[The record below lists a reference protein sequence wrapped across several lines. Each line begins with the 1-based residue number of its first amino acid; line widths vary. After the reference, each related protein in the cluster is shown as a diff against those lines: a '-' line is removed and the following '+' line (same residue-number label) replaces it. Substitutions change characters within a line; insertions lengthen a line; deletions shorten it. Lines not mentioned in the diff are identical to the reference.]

1 MITALHG
8 AVSFQY
14 LLEQDGQPVSQTKES
29 NVLVENGNSDILTI
43 DDLKQLEI
51 KNLQRAVQ
59 HCEGKIFGEDGA
71 AKLLGINPTTLISKL
86 KKLGIRY

>member
-1 MITALHG
+1 MLSELHG
-8 AVSFQY
+8 IS
-14 LLEQDGQPVSQTKES
+14 TKII
-29 NVLVENGNSDILTI
+29 VENGNSDILSI
-43 DDLKQLEI
+43 DELKQIEI

-59 HCEGKIFGEDGA
+59 YCEGKIFGEDGA

>member
-1 MITALHG
+1 MFSELHG
-8 AVSFQY
+8 IS
-14 LLEQDGQPVSQTKES
+14 TKII
-29 NVLVENGNSDILTI
+29 VENATPDILSI
-43 DDLKQLEI
+43 DELKQIEI

-71 AKLLGINPTTLISKL
+71 AKLLAINPTTLISKL

>member
-1 MITALHG
+1 M
-8 AVSFQY
+8 
-14 LLEQDGQPVSQTKES
+14 
-29 NVLVENGNSDILTI
+29 ENGNSDILSI
-43 DDLKQLEI
+43 DELKQIEI
-51 KNLQRAVQ
+51 ENLKRAVQ

>member
-1 MITALHG
+1 M
-8 AVSFQY
+8 
-14 LLEQDGQPVSQTKES
+14 
-29 NVLVENGNSDILTI
+29 ENGNSDILSI

-51 KNLQRAVQ
+51 KNLKRAVQ

-71 AKLLGINPTTLISKL
+71 AQLLGINPTTLISKL